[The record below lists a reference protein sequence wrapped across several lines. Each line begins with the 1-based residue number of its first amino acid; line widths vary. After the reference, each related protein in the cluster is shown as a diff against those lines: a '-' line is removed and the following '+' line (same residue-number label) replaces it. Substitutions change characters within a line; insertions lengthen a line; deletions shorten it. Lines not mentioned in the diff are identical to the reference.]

1 MQIKSW
7 RQKSFLF
14 IIFGIIQYIIFTL
27 IAMLF
32 YAGGT
37 LVDPLSTGYDF
48 WGNLFSDLGRIVA
61 LSGQPNTIAFII
73 FTISAMIFS
82 ISFIPFTFALPE
94 YFKEDK
100 KQFNIIIIAT
110 GVGLISVSSLIGTIL
125 TPWDVFD
132 ELHLLFANIFNIMGS
147 LVLLLYAI
155 AILYNKDYPN
165 IYAITYII
173 LLIFGIFY
181 SIMLMTIPKSISA
194 ETLTLQATMQKI
206 SQYSF
211 LVCFMIQGF
220 GAWKIGNIKLKSE
233 ISTD

>member
-1 MQIKSW
+1 MHIKNW

-27 IAMLF
+27 VAMAF

-37 LVDPLSTGYDF
+37 LADPLSTGYDF
-48 WGNLFSDLGRIVA
+48 WRNLFSDLGRMIA
-61 LSGQPNTIAFII
+61 LSGQPNTISYVI

-94 YFKEDK
+94 FFKGEK

-110 GVGLISVSSLIGTIL
+110 GVGLISVSSLIGTII
-125 TPWDVFD
+125 TPWDVFGD
-132 ELHLLFANIFNIMGS
+132 LHLLFANIFNIMGS

-155 AILYNKDYPN
+155 AILYNKNYSN
-165 IYAITYII
+165 IYAIVYII
-173 LLIFGIFY
+173 LLIFGILY
-181 SIMLMTIPKSISA
+181 SVILMIIPKSISI
-194 ETLTLQATMQKI
+194 ETLTFQATMQKI

-211 LVCFMIQGF
+211 LLCFMIQGF
-220 GAWKIGNIKLKSE
+220 GAWKIGNIKLQRKVS
-233 ISTD
+233 ID